1 MSKLL
6 LLVLLS
12 LVSFSISADDMAY
25 THYNNGEYS
34 KALEIWTEEANN
46 GEASAI
52 YNIGLLYFFG
62 NGVNKD
68 LSIAFRYCKKAASK
82 GLARAQNNLAYMYL
96 NGMGTNKDYVNSYA
110 WSLIAIKH
118 GYNSER
124 IKDNAKMHL
133 TPAML
138 NNALR
143 LAEKIIKDI
152 KNE

>member
-1 MSKLL
+1 MRNLI
-6 LLVLLS
+6 LLVILS
-12 LVSFSISADDMAY
+12 TISLSTLADDKGF
-25 THYNNGEYS
+25 THFKKGEYS
-34 KALEIWTEEANN
+34 KALKIWTEEADN
-46 GEASAI
+46 GEVNAI

-68 LSIAFRYCKKAASK
+68 LSIAYNYCKKAALK

-118 GYNSER
+118 GYNSQG
-124 IKDNAKMHL
+124 IKDNVKMYL

-138 NNALR
+138 NDAER
-143 LAEKIIKDI
+143 LSNKMMKEIK
-152 KNE
+152 K

>member
-1 MSKLL
+1 MRNLI
-6 LLVLLS
+6 LLVILS
-12 LVSFSISADDMAY
+12 TISLSTLADDKGF
-25 THYNNGEYS
+25 THFKKGEYS
-34 KALEIWTEEANN
+34 KALKILTEEADN
-46 GEASAI
+46 GEVNAI

-68 LSIAFRYCKKAASK
+68 LSIAYNYCKKAALK

-118 GYNSER
+118 GYNSQG

-133 TPAML
+133 TPAMFTD
-138 NNALR
+138 AER
-143 LAEKIIKDI
+143 LANKMMKEIK
-152 KNE
+152 K

>member
-1 MSKLL
+1 MRNLI
-6 LLVLLS
+6 LLVIFS
-12 LVSFSISADDMAY
+12 TVSFLTLADDRGLHI
-25 THYNNGEYS
+25 TKRVNIVKHL
-34 KALEIWTEEANN
+34 KIWTEEADN
-46 GEASAI
+46 GEANAI

-68 LSIAFRYCKKAASK
+68 LSIAYNYCKKAALK

-96 NGMGTNKDYVNSYA
+96 NGMGTNKDYVKSYA

-118 GYNSER
+118 GYNSQG

-138 NNALR
+138 T
-143 LAEKIIKDI
+143 
-152 KNE
+152 

>member
-1 MSKLL
+1 MRNLI
-6 LLVLLS
+6 LLVIFITVS
-12 LVSFSISADDMAY
+12 LFTLADNKGF
-25 THYNNGEYS
+25 THYKKGEYS
-34 KALEIWTEEANN
+34 KALKIWTEEADN
-46 GEASAI
+46 GEANAI

-68 LSIAFRYCKKAASK
+68 LSIAYNFCKKAALK

-118 GYNSER
+118 GYNSQG

-138 NNALR
+138 TDAER
-143 LAEKIIKDI
+143 LANKMIKEI
-152 KNE
+152 KK

>member
-1 MSKLL
+1 MRNLI
-6 LLVLLS
+6 LLVILS
-12 LVSFSISADDMAY
+12 TISLSTLADDKGF
-25 THYNNGEYS
+25 THFKKGEYS
-34 KALEIWTEEANN
+34 KALKIWTEEADN
-46 GEASAI
+46 GEVNAI

-68 LSIAFRYCKKAASK
+68 LSIAYNYCKKAALK

-118 GYNSER
+118 GYNSQG
-124 IKDNAKMHL
+124 IKDSVKMYL

-138 NNALR
+138 NDAER
-143 LAEKIIKDI
+143 LANKMMKEIK
-152 KNE
+152 K